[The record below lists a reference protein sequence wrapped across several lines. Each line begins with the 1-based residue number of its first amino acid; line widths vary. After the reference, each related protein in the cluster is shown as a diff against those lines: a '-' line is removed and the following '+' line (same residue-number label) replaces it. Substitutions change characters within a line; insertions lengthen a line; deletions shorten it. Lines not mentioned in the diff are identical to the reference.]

1 MIPSFYEIFSFLD
14 LPDIN
19 ILDVGAS
26 PIDGKPPYQSL
37 KDINRAR
44 IYGFEPNIE
53 QYQHLLEQI
62 TEKETFFP
70 YALGDGNLATLN
82 LCEAPGMTSLLKPDY
97 KILDYFHGFS
107 EWAKIIGQEVMQ
119 THRLDDIEEIKV
131 IDYIK
136 LDVQGGEMDIIQN
149 GKNKISSA
157 LIIHTEVNFIPFY
170 EGQALFAELDQ
181 TLREL
186 GFYLHTFLPLKKR
199 SFKPLVID
207 NNIYSGLNQ
216 VLWTDAIYVKK
227 FTDFS
232 DLSSESLIKIAIIM
246 HDLYNSYD
254 LSLLALKE
262 LDQKED
268 LDFCEVYLECLSQK
282 E

>member
-19 ILDVGAS
+19 IVDVGAS

-70 YALGDGNLATLN
+70 HALGDGNLATLN
-82 LCEAPGMTSLLKPDY
+82 FYKAPGMTSLLKPDY
-97 KILDYFHGFS
+97 QILDYFHGFS
-107 EWAKIIGQEVMQ
+107 EWAEIVGQEVMQ
-119 THRLDDIEEIKV
+119 THRLDDIEEITT

-157 LIIHTEVNFIPFY
+157 LVIHTEVNFIPFY

-181 TLREL
+181 ILREL
-186 GFYLHTFLPLKKR
+186 GFYLHTFMPLKNR
-199 SFKPLVID
+199 SFKPLIVD
-207 NNIYSGLNQ
+207 DSIYSGINQ

-232 DLSSESLIKIAIIM
+232 QLSSENLVKIAIIM
-246 HDLYNSYD
+246 HDLYKSYD
-254 LSLLALKE
+254 LSLLALQK
-262 LDQKED
+262 LDQKEK
-268 LDFCEVYLECLSQK
+268 LDFCEVYSNSLSKK